1 MSLYIAQ
8 PEYNS
13 TAERAVALVLDRNFV
28 TSPDGTSRL
37 MLESWDELADKL
49 VRAVR
54 EMDEENS

>member
-1 MSLYIAQ
+1 MSLYLAL

-28 TSPDGTSRL
+28 TFPDGTSRL